1 MNIRRRYIFVPLLS
15 VIIVSNLYKDESS
28 QVERLQVPVD
38 TNELPDYYMEQLS
51 IKLFND
57 DGQLKA
63 SIKSPT
69 LIHYASQAQ
78 AEMEMPEI
86 QLYALNDQVWNLQ
99 ARKGRILDESQDI
112 ALERD
117 VSIKLAKA
125 DSNPLNF
132 ETTNLYYEFL
142 AHRAWNDSPV
152 TFSTALANGSANGML
167 INLDTETFELKNR
180 VEVRHQN

>member
-63 SIKSPT
+63 AIKSPT
-69 LIHYASQAQ
+69 FIHYASQAQ

-86 QLYALNDQVWNLQ
+86 QLFALNDQVWNLQ

-112 ALERD
+112 ALEHD
-117 VSIKLAKA
+117 VTIELAKS
-125 DSNPLNF
+125 DSTEMYALVQL
-132 ETTNLYYEFL
+132 LYDMAARL
-142 AHRAWNDSPV
+142 
-152 TFSTALANGSANGML
+152 
-167 INLDTETFELKNR
+167 
-180 VEVRHQN
+180 